1 MSIRG
6 FDRYD
11 AETVA
16 SVGVGVPAQL
26 AVTVGT
32 EGIPDG
38 FSTTGEKSHQNKK
51 KNGLEMFGIE
61 ISWLFYWYIL
71 VL

>member
-1 MSIRG
+1 MSIGG

-16 SVGVGVPAQL
+16 SVGVGVTAQL

-38 FSTTGEKSHQNKK
+38 FSNK
-51 KNGLEMFGIE
+51 NRGF
-61 ISWLFYWYIL
+61 SS
-71 VL
+71 